1 MKYIFFGT
9 PKFGE
14 LILDRLLQAGLVPA
28 LVVTAPDKPVGRS
41 HALTPPPVKVLA
53 QAHGIPLLQPD
64 RIRKSLEDITSLAP
78 DFIVVA
84 AYGVILPSW
93 LIKLPSY
100 GCLNVHPSLLPCHR
114 GASPIQSA
122 ILSGDE
128 KTGVTIMLMDELVD
142 HGPIIKQE
150 VLEDTD
156 MRSIAFPELH
166 DKLADLGGRLLVE
179 TIPLWLAGEIEAVP
193 QDESKATMTSQITKE
208 DGRIDWS
215 LPAKD
220 IAQRV
225 RAFTPWPGTF
235 TVFQDKEGKQ
245 KTMKILVASVLEQNS
260 HGPFGDPGK
269 TFLAPNNNIAVQTGD
284 GFLVLEEMQV
294 EGKKPVKTK
303 EFLLGNYEF
312 VGTVFK

>member
-9 PKFGE
+9 PKFGQ
-14 LILDRLLQAGLVPA
+14 LILHRLLQAGLIPS
-28 LVVTAPDKPVGRS
+28 LVVTAPDKPIGRS
-41 HALTPPPVKVLA
+41 QELTPPPVKVLA
-53 QAHGIPLLQPD
+53 QAHGISVLQPN

-84 AYGVILPSW
+84 AYGIILPSW
-93 LIKLPSY
+93 LIKLPPC
-100 GCLNVHPSLLPCHR
+100 GCLNVHPSLLPYHR

-122 ILSGDE
+122 ILLGDQ

-150 VLEDTD
+150 VLEGTD

-166 DKLADLGGRLLVE
+166 DKLADLGGRLLAE
-179 TIPLWLAGEIEAVP
+179 TIPLWLAGEIKAVP
-193 QDESKATMTSQITKE
+193 QDETQATMTNQIAKE

-220 IAQRV
+220 IAQKV

-235 TVFQDKEGKQ
+235 TVFQDKEEKQ

-269 TFLAPNNNIAVQTGD
+269 TFLAPNDKIAVQTGE
-284 GFLVLEEMQV
+284 GFLVLEEIQV
-294 EGKKPVKTK
+294 EGKKSVKTK